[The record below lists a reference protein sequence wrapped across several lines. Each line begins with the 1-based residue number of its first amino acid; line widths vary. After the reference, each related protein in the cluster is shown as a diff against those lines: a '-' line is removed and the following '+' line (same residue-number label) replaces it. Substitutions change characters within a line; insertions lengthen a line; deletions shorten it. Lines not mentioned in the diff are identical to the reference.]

1 MELSLLY
8 YSALIIAG
16 LTSFV
21 TVWGS
26 LPFDNWWVRGVEFPR
41 IQILVLGLL
50 SWAGMLYFY
59 SEWGGW
65 QWFIFIVLTLSMM
78 FQLYMVLPYTLL
90 WKSEV
95 QSAKDLPDALQIKI
109 MVSNVLTPNP
119 HKQKLIDLVNQH
131 EPDILITL
139 ESDKKWEEALEVI
152 EPDYPYTV
160 KIPLDNLYGMHLY
173 SKIELIDPTIHYLM
187 IDDIP
192 SIHTQ
197 LQLTDTRRIWLYCMH
212 PMPPSPTEAEKSTT
226 RDAELLMVGR
236 HIQENKQ
243 TAILAGDLND
253 VAWSKT
259 TRRFHRVSGLL
270 DPRIGRHFINTFHVK
285 YPFLRWA
292 LDHIFHSTCFT
303 LVDIHRLPSIGSDHF
318 PVLTILQ
325 YEPEESAHQQEN
337 APQAEEADIEETE
350 NKIKEGKEEGSRVS
364 KERAETQTEQDKAQ
378 IEKDNAQTASKKAN
392 DIQNSVES

>member
-26 LPFDNWWVRGVEFPR
+26 LPLDNWWVRGVEFPR

-50 SWAGMLYFY
+50 SWAGMLYFF

-173 SKIELIDPTIHYLM
+173 SKIELVDPTIHYLM

-364 KERAETQTEQDKAQ
+364 KERAETQTEEDKAQ
-378 IEKDNAQTASKKAN
+378 IEKDNAQTASKKA
-392 DIQNSVES
+392 DGIQNSVES

>member
-26 LPFDNWWVRGVEFPR
+26 LPLDNWWVRGMEFPR

-50 SWAGMLYFY
+50 SWAGMLYFF

-173 SKIELIDPTIHYLM
+173 SKIELVDPTIHYLM

-364 KERAETQTEQDKAQ
+364 KERAETQTEEDKAQ
-378 IEKDNAQTASKKAN
+378 IEKDNAQTASKKA
-392 DIQNSVES
+392 DGIQNSVES